1 MSTSIELTTA
11 ESESSSNLHLFSDL
25 GLSQE
30 VNQAI
35 GMAGYSQPTQVQSQV
50 IPPMLAGRDVLA
62 QSQTGTGKTAAFAL
76 PILSRLK
83 LGQRLPQVLVLTPTR
98 ELALQVSEAFSV
110 YAKCL
115 PKLRIVAIYGGADYQ
130 PQLRALK
137 NGVDIVVGTPGRL
150 IDHLNRGTLRLE
162 ELQCLVLDEAD
173 EMLNMGFQ
181 EEMEQILQQTPSQKQ
196 VALFSATMP
205 PAIRAI
211 ADSQLNDPVS
221 VTVQKKT
228 LTADAIRQRCV
239 FVAERD
245 KLDLLVRFLELED
258 TDGVI
263 VFTRTKDST
272 VTVAEHLV
280 RMGYSAAAL
289 NGDLPQARRQQ
300 TVDQLKSGRLNV
312 LVATDVAARG
322 LDVQRISHVF
332 NYDLPRDS
340 ESYIH
345 RIGRTGR
352 AGRSGVATIF
362 LTASQRGKLKLIE
375 RATRQTIEISEF
387 PKARLINLKR
397 VERLK
402 KEITST
408 VESQDLADLKSLI
421 SGISLESEIDPLT
434 IAAAIMHQAKKG
446 RPFFMKDTPRERVS
460 MDEGDDRGSRGRN
473 SQFGGRRGERRDSAG
488 GSGPESRAFGGGRS
502 QRHAG
507 GTRRSGRPAAGMQR
521 YQLAVGGNDGVRP
534 GNIVGAIANE
544 AGIQGSDIGPID
556 IRANF
561 STIDLPVDLPPR
573 VLDILRR
580 TWVAGK
586 QLKIRPFSPSKDHQS
601 HQ

>member
-1 MSTSIELTTA
+1 MSTTIELSDT
-11 ESESSSNLHLFSDL
+11 ESEIPSNSCPFSSL
-25 GLSQE
+25 GLSDE
-30 VNQAI
+30 VKQAI
-35 GMAGYSQPTQVQSQV
+35 EMTGYTQPTPVQSQV
-50 IPPMLAGRDVLA
+50 IPPMLEGRDVLA

-76 PILSRLK
+76 PILSRLE

-110 YAKCL
+110 YGKCL
-115 PKLRIVAIYGGADYQ
+115 PKVRITAIYGGADYQ

-162 ELQCLVLDEAD
+162 ELKCLVLDEAD

-181 EEMEQILQQTPSQKQ
+181 EEVEQILQRTPRQKQ

-211 ADSQLNDPVS
+211 ADSQLTDPVS

-245 KLDLLVRFLELED
+245 KLELLIRFLELED

-272 VTVAEHLV
+272 VTVAEHLA

-300 TVDQLKSGRLNV
+300 TVDQLKSGRLNI

-362 LTASQRGKLKLIE
+362 LTPSQRGKLKLIE
-375 RATRQTIEISEF
+375 RATRQTIEMADF

-402 KEITST
+402 KDVIST
-408 VESQDLADLKSLI
+408 AQSQDLADLKSLL
-421 SGISLESEIDPLT
+421 SGISLESELDPLT
-434 IAAAIMHQAKKG
+434 IAAAVMHQVRKG
-446 RPFFMKDTPRERVS
+446 QPFFMKDTPRDRSPLGEEN
-460 MDEGDDRGSRGRN
+460 EGARGRK
-473 SQFGGRRGERRDSAG
+473 SQSAGRRGENRDSTSSSMRSTRSDG
-488 GSGPESRAFGGGRS
+488 GSRMHQNSGSSRRF
-502 QRHAG
+502 
-507 GTRRSGRPAAGMQR
+507 GRPATGMQR

-544 AGIQGSDIGPID
+544 AGIQGSDIGPIA

-561 STIDLPVDLPPR
+561 STIDLPADLPPK

-586 QLKIRPFSPSKDHQS
+586 QLKIRRYAQS
-601 HQ
+601 ER